1 MELIFKQKLGSN
13 FYAESYVAYAA
24 NESEVLYRVKVVKPQ
39 FLDKALKSYLQ
50 QQLEYLQELN
60 IEGLRLPELLEVEN
74 AFLIKYA
81 FHPQATLGEYLRSER
96 TLSVEKTLQ
105 LGISLCEG
113 LANRHLKT
121 WVHRGLKPNN
131 IFYSSAGAETL
142 LFDDLAL
149 VTPNRLSRLITD
161 PAYCRDSIPYQ
172 SPEQCGQVRLVVDYR
187 SDLYSLG
194 CVLYH
199 CISGAPPF
207 TSTKPQELIHSHLA
221 EIPPALAHDHP
232 QCPIA
237 LSHIIATLLDKQ
249 TEKRY
254 QTAQGLKKDL
264 QTCLER
270 LAKNDTSDFPLKS
283 GDFSREIVLP
293 SILVGRNQ
301 EKQQLLDLFQEV
313 NRATLGLAFVSG
325 LSGIGKSRLVQEL
338 EVPILEQQGLFT
350 SGKYNQFSM
359 HQPYATLAQA
369 IGKLIRQIL
378 TETSAQLESWKH
390 DILDVV
396 GINGQLLQAVIPE
409 LSLLIGPQPDVNSL
423 PPIES
428 RNRFND
434 LFCRFITCL
443 ATQEHPLV
451 IFIDDLQW
459 CDDATFDVLEL
470 LFSQPQK
477 HAYLLLILA
486 FRSNEVNDKH
496 RIHALR
502 RLLEKTQTALLEV
515 DLGELDKSQVN
526 EMTAYILNCSPLES
540 QSITAAIHPSCGG
553 NPLLVGESLRWLH
566 QRGGIFH
573 DTHGRWNSQQ
583 DALNELQLPAS
594 FLQLFTDK
602 LSQLP
607 TPSQQLL
614 AAAALLGERFKT
626 SDLAALQ
633 GLSPSE
639 LMTQLAEIF
648 TQRILIKDK
657 SDLCFAHDQIQ
668 TAAAKLLSPDAAIA
682 VHQQIAQLLLQQLR
696 EMEAAEQDN
705 EQVKLLYLV
714 AEHLKKSRDQH
725 APKQDKFAEAT
736 INFRAGEAAL
746 KSLAHNTAHYYFSE
760 AVHICPTDHWAE
772 HYAFMLSL
780 YKCYA
785 RSALLV
791 GEQGRSNEIIEVAL
805 QHAASDLD
813 RADCLL
819 EQIVATISQ
828 GHLEESLVLGQ
839 RCCALLGN
847 PLPEGEAA
855 ISAEIATHSEV
866 LNDPLIVERYRQLS
880 MTSSQKIQI
889 ELSLY
894 TELLT
899 IFYLTGRHRL
909 YFVAGMRST
918 IIALQHGTTKGAC
931 FSLNTVCNYFH
942 LQKNYRLAE
951 DYQNLVLELA
961 AEQPYEFSTIRAI
974 TQALWLTMHHNQ
986 TIGELQ
992 ILCRSNIKN
1001 GLRAGELNYTG
1012 LSYTPLVWYQMT
1024 QGADI
1029 GKLQNLIQE
1038 GIAHCEQFSITS
1050 PLEICR
1056 ASETA
1061 LAPLWGELPPG
1072 YEDGVEQKIQQWH
1085 AEQHLMALC
1094 NFYYTRAIVNF
1105 YSGEYA
1111 AAERDLLSAEPFLS
1125 AIPSTVVERL
1135 WGVYRYLTGLH
1146 TGNNPDAAAQLAEV
1160 GEASQYGP
1168 LLRPLLCLM
1177 QAEAT
1182 AQESNSISSLRNG
1195 YWQAIDSA
1203 HEHGYCLH
1211 EAYAYQ
1217 RLGEALALRQHHSSH
1232 FHLNEAVRLYQKCNA
1247 SVFADKLCER
1257 FQLLSGRTDDTP
1269 ATASASPLG
1278 QNLDKQF
1285 LLDATENIMKE
1296 RDYDALLLK
1305 ILVSL
1310 MARVGAQNAYL
1321 IILEGEALTI
1331 RAHGRKNVTVETRRL
1346 NQDIEGA
1353 DNLCPEIVRFV
1364 LRSQAPVVLANALK
1378 SADYSHSPAVQHF
1391 KLKSVLA
1398 LPLVVQSRTLGLI
1411 YLENSLI
1418 ANVFSD
1424 EQVSLLQ
1431 VLTAQAAIALDNSL
1445 LIADLQHTQEN
1456 LIQREQNLSITLNS
1470 IGDGVIVTDRAGHV
1484 TRLNPIAEQLTGWSI
1499 AEAEGKPVG
1508 TIFNIVDAE
1517 TRQALVNPAQ
1527 KVLASGEIVTLS
1539 NHTTLIAKDGSE
1551 YHIADSAAPIRNGDD
1566 SILGMVLVFNDVT
1579 EAYHLRQEVA
1589 DNHLRQEQ
1597 ILGDMRSMVATL
1609 NTEGKIQFVNKTPLS
1624 LAGLY
1629 LEDAEGR
1636 ALWDCFWFSHDQKT
1650 REIVHQACKAAARGR
1665 EYKQDIQMRT
1675 LDGPLWIA
1683 FSLRPIKDERGNI
1696 NLIVAEGSDISSR
1709 KLAEQTLKDE
1719 KVLQALT
1726 LDNLAEAV
1734 ILSNQHGIIQHF
1746 NASACQM
1753 FGYSEQEV
1761 SGQAIITLID
1771 NDDVAKFED
1780 YRRTLH
1786 RSSTTGINI
1795 RAKRKNGEVFPFHI
1809 AIAELPEI
1817 KPGETQFVASG
1828 QDLTDIELQ
1837 QEMLQR
1843 SQKMDALGKLTG
1855 GIAHDYNNMLG
1866 VVQGYCELLEP
1877 VLAENLKH
1885 TGFLN
1890 QIQHAADRGT
1900 KLTQKLLSYSR
1911 QKPAQTELTDIN
1923 ELLLSQQELLE
1934 KTLTARIQINLKLDK
1949 KTPIININTG
1959 DFEDAIFN
1967 ICINAM
1973 HAMPDGGRLR
1983 ITVKEKELSPQDA
1996 EALQINSGVYAVLS
2010 ITDSGTGMDKETQ
2023 SKIFDPF
2030 FSSKGERGTG
2040 LGLSQVYGFMERSQ
2054 GTIKVYSEL
2063 GVGSRF
2069 SLYFPLEASARLL
2082 NINQQSSQDE
2092 DDLSGT
2098 ASILVVDDEP
2108 ALVGLMSEV
2117 LKSQG
2122 YIIFT
2127 AENADDAMKIVRT
2140 QAIDLV
2146 LSDIIMPKTNG
2157 YQLAKNVQD
2166 YNQNIIIQLM
2176 SGFDDELN
2184 IDGSNYSLHAEQ
2196 LIKPIK
2202 VQTLLKRVK
2211 SLLDSPLNTKE
2222 RQG

>member
-13 FYAESYVAYAA
+13 FYAENYIAYAA
-24 NESEVLYRVKVVKPQ
+24 NENEVLYRVKVVKPQ
-39 FLDKALKSYLQ
+39 FLDKALKSYLY
-50 QQLEYLQELN
+50 QQLEYLQELD
-60 IEGLRLPELLEVEN
+60 IEGLLLPELLEIEN
-74 AFLIKYA
+74 AFLMKYA
-81 FHPQATLGEYLRSER
+81 FYPQATLGEYLRSER
-96 TLSVEKTLQ
+96 TLTVEKTLQ
-105 LGISLCEG
+105 LGTSLCED
-113 LANRHLKT
+113 LANRHHKT

-131 IFYSSAGAETL
+131 IFYSSAGTDTL

-199 CISGAPPF
+199 CISGSPPF

-221 EIPPALAHDHP
+221 EIAPPLAHDHP
-232 QCPIA
+232 QCPRM
-237 LSHIIATLLDKQ
+237 LSRIIATLLDKQ

-264 QTCLER
+264 QSCLER
-270 LAKNDTSDFPLKS
+270 LAKNDASDFPLKS
-283 GDFSREIVLP
+283 GDFSKEIVLP
-293 SILVGRNQ
+293 SILVGRSQ
-301 EKQQLLDLFQEV
+301 EKQQLLDLFQQV
-313 NRATLGLAFVSG
+313 NRGTLGVAFVAG
-325 LSGIGKSRLVQEL
+325 LSGIGKSRLIQEL

-369 IGKLIRQIL
+369 IGKLMRQIL
-378 TETSAQLESWKH
+378 TETSAQLADWKL

-409 LSLLIGPQPDVNSL
+409 LSLLIGPQPDVNLL

-434 LFCRFITCL
+434 LSCRFITCL
-443 ATQEHPLV
+443 ASQEHPLV

-470 LFSQPQK
+470 LFSQPQN

-496 RIHALR
+496 RIHALK
-502 RLLEKTQTALLEV
+502 RLLEKNQTALLEV
-515 DLGELDKSQVN
+515 DLGELDKTQVN

-540 QSITAAIHPSCGG
+540 QSITDAIHPTCGG

-573 DTHGRWNSQQ
+573 DINGRWDSQR
-583 DALNELQLPAS
+583 DALNELQLPAN

-602 LSQLP
+602 LSQLA

-639 LMTQLAEIF
+639 LMTQLAEVF

-657 SDLCFAHDQIQ
+657 SDLYFAHDQIQ
-668 TAAAKLLSPDAAIA
+668 TAAAKLLSADADIA
-682 VHQQIAQLLLQQLR
+682 VHQHIAQLFLQQLR
-696 EMEAAEQDN
+696 QMEASEQDN
-705 EQVKLLYLV
+705 EQVKLLYLI

-725 APKQDKFAEAT
+725 ASKQDKFTEAS

-746 KSLAHNTAHYYFSE
+746 KSLAHNTADYYFSE
-760 AVHICPTDHWAE
+760 AVQVCPADHWAE
-772 HYAFMLSL
+772 HYAFMLNL

-791 GEQGRSNEIIEVAL
+791 GEQGRSNEIIEIAL
-805 QHAASDLD
+805 QHAVSDLD

-819 EQIVATISQ
+819 EQIVATISL
-828 GHLEESLVLGQ
+828 GDIEESIVLGQ
-839 RCCALLGN
+839 RCFALLGH

-855 ISAEIATHSEV
+855 IDAEIAAHSAV
-866 LNDPLIVERYRQLS
+866 LHDPLVVKRYRQLANA
-880 MTSSQKIQI
+880 SSKKIQL
-889 ELSLY
+889 EFSLY

-899 IFYLTGRHRL
+899 AFYISGRHKL

-931 FSLNTVCNYFH
+931 FTLNTVCNYFH
-942 LQKNYRLAE
+942 LQKDYSLAE
-951 DYQNLVLELA
+951 KYQGLVLELA

-974 TQALWLTMHHNQ
+974 TQALWVTMHHNQ
-986 TIGELQ
+986 TVSELQ

-1012 LSYTPLVWYQMT
+1012 LTYMPLIWYQLTM
-1024 QGADI
+1024 GADI

-1038 GIAHCEQFSITS
+1038 GIAHCEQFSIAS
-1050 PLEICR
+1050 PLEVCR
-1056 ASETA
+1056 AIEVA
-1061 LAPLWGELPPG
+1061 LTPLWGELPPG
-1072 YEDGVEQKIQQWH
+1072 YEHGVAQKIKQWH

-1094 NFYYTRAIVNF
+1094 NYYYTSAIVNF
-1105 YSGEYA
+1105 YSGDYP
-1111 AAERDLLSAEPFLS
+1111 AAERALISAEPFLR
-1125 AIPSTVVERL
+1125 AIPSTVIERL
-1135 WGVYRYLTGLH
+1135 WGVYRFLVGLR
-1146 TGNNPDAAAQLAEV
+1146 TGNNPDAAAQLAAIS
-1160 GEASQYGP
+1160 EAAQYGP
-1168 LLRPLLCLM
+1168 LLRPFLCLM
-1177 QAEAT
+1177 QAETT
-1182 AQESNSISSLRNG
+1182 AQENNSIASLRNA

-1203 HEHGYCLH
+1203 HEQGYCFH
-1211 EAYAYQ
+1211 EAYAHQ

-1232 FHLNEAVRLYQKCNA
+1232 FHLNEAVHLYQKCNA
-1247 SVFADKLCER
+1247 PLFADKLCER
-1257 FQLLSGRTDDTP
+1257 FQLSLRNIQ
-1269 ATASASPLG
+1269 ATATAPHFEQDL
-1278 QNLDKQF
+1278 NNQF
-1285 LLDATENIMKE
+1285 LLDATEDIMKE
-1296 RDYDALLLK
+1296 RNYDSLLLK
-1305 ILVSL
+1305 ILAAL
-1310 MARVGAQNAYL
+1310 MARVGAKNAYL
-1321 IILEGEALTI
+1321 IIHEDEELSI
-1331 RAHGRKNVTVETRRL
+1331 RAHGRKNEKLETQL
-1346 NQDIEGA
+1346 VNQDINEGV
-1353 DNLCPEIVRFV
+1353 NLCPEIVRFV
-1364 LRSQAPVVLANALK
+1364 MRSQAPVVLENAML
-1378 SADYSHSPAVQHF
+1378 SSDYSHSQTVQDYQ
-1391 KLKSVLA
+1391 LKSVLA
-1398 LPLVVQSRTLGLI
+1398 LPLAVQNRALGLI

-1424 EQVSLLQ
+1424 EQVSRLQLLS
-1431 VLTAQAAIALDNSL
+1431 AQAAIALDNSL
-1445 LIADLQHTQEN
+1445 LIASLQKTQEN

-1470 IGDGVIVTDRAGHV
+1470 IGDGVIVTDQAGNI
-1484 TRLNPIAEQLTGWSI
+1484 TRLNPIAEKLTGWSI
-1499 AEAEGKPVG
+1499 AEAEGQPVR
-1508 TIFNIVDAE
+1508 TIFNIIDAE
-1517 TRQALVNPAQ
+1517 NRQSIANPAE
-1527 KVLASGEIVTLS
+1527 KVLASGETVSLS
-1539 NHTTLIAKDGSE
+1539 NHTTLIAKDGNE

-1589 DNHLRQEQ
+1589 GNHLKLQQ
-1597 ILGDMRSMVATL
+1597 ILGDMQSMVATL
-1609 NTEGKIQFVNKTPLS
+1609 NTEGEVQFVNKTPLN
-1624 LAGLY
+1624 LAGLSV
-1629 LEDAEGR
+1629 EDVVGQDF
-1636 ALWDCFWFSHDQKT
+1636 WDCFWFSHDQKLSG
-1650 REIVHQACKAAARGR
+1650 IIHQACQAVASGQ
-1665 EYKQDIQMRT
+1665 EYKQDLLVRT
-1675 LDGPLWIA
+1675 IDGTMWID
-1683 FSLRPIKDERGNI
+1683 FILRPIKDGQGNI
-1696 NLIVAEGSDISSR
+1696 NLLVAEGRDISSR
-1709 KLAEQTLKDE
+1709 KLAEQTLKNE
-1719 KVLQALT
+1719 KLLQTLT

-1734 ILSNQHGIIQHF
+1734 ILSNKHGVIQHF
-1746 NASACQM
+1746 NASACHM
-1753 FGYSEQEV
+1753 FNYSEQEV
-1761 SGQAIITLID
+1761 SGKALDILFDEKDID
-1771 NDDVAKFED
+1771 KLEN

-1786 RSSTTGINI
+1786 LSSATGINI
-1795 RAKRKNGEVFPFHI
+1795 NAKRKNGELFPFHI

-1817 KPGETQFVASG
+1817 TTGEKQFVASG

-1877 VLAENLKH
+1877 VLFANPKYK
-1885 TGFLN
+1885 GFLE
-1890 QIQHAADRGT
+1890 QIEHAAERGA

-1911 QKPAQTELTDIN
+1911 QKPAQSELTGIN
-1923 ELLLSQQELLE
+1923 ELLLSQRELLE
-1934 KTLTARIQINLKLDK
+1934 KTLTARIQIKLSLDEK
-1949 KTPIININTG
+1949 SPTININTG

-1973 HAMPDGGRLR
+1973 HAMPDGGRLS

-1996 EALQINSGVYAVLS
+1996 DALQIKSGRYAVLS

-2030 FSSKGERGTG
+2030 FSSKGELGTG

-2063 GVGSRF
+2063 GLGSRF
-2069 SLYFPLEASARLL
+2069 SLYFPLEESASAL
-2082 NINQQSSQDE
+2082 NINHQNSQEE

-2098 ASILVVDDEP
+2098 ASILIVDDEP

-2122 YIIFT
+2122 YIIFS

-2157 YQLAKNVQD
+2157 YQLAKSVQQ

-2176 SGFDDELN
+2176 SGYDDELN
-2184 IDGSNYSLHAEQ
+2184 IDGSNYFLQAEQ

-2211 SLLDSPLNTKE
+2211 SLLDRQENTRSKLS
-2222 RQG
+2222 